1 MKKSSIFLALLLLV
15 TFMPTSY
22 SFNNN
27 GNQDDYEFDHLSN
40 EGYIAYVVNSWEP
53 KDNKPVN
60 KECECKGTGTIT
72 HGDGHKTPCP
82 YVNPETGKCE
92 FGKLKEDDVSVK
104 KNSITPPFPKLT
116 LEQMS
121 KMLMMEN

>member
-1 MKKSSIFLALLLLV
+1 MKKSSIFLALLLAV

-22 SFNNN
+22 SFNNDS
-27 GNQDDYEFDHLSN
+27 NQDDYEFDHLSN
-40 EGYIAYVVNSWEP
+40 EGYVAYVVNSWES

-82 YVNPETGKCE
+82 YVNPATGKCE
-92 FGKLKEDDVSVK
+92 FGKTSEEQTLK
-104 KNSITPPFPKLT
+104 KNLTTLPFSILT
-116 LEQMS
+116 LEQMN
-121 KMLMMEN
+121 KILTMEN

>member
-1 MKKSSIFLALLLLV
+1 MKKSSIFLILLLAV
-15 TFMPTSY
+15 TFMPTD
-22 SFNNN
+22 FNTDSSH
-27 GNQDDYEFDHLSN
+27 DDYEFDHLSN

-92 FGKLKEDDVSVK
+92 FGKAKEDDVSVK
-104 KNSITPPFPKLT
+104 KNFSPPFPQLT
-116 LEQMS
+116 LEQIN
-121 KMLMMEN
+121 KLLMMEN